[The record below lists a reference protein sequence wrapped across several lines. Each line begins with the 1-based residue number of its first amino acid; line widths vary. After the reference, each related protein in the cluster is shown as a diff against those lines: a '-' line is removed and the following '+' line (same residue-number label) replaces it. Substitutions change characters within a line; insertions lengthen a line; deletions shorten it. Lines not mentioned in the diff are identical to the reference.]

1 MTLVGVECLA
11 DVREVHVI
19 SGGHS
24 YFWQDFIVVKIL
36 LCSLE
41 RGVGA
46 EDAQSSLFLE
56 HSVYNVYVV
65 DLLLHDF
72 SLLQLKTGPCHT
84 ATKD

>member
-41 RGVGA
+41 TWGRRRGRT
-46 EDAQSSLFLE
+46 EF
-56 HSVYNVYVV
+56 SVSRA
-65 DLLLHDF
+65 F
-72 SLLQLKTGPCHT
+72 SL
-84 ATKD
+84 